1 MEMIS
6 PYTYEEEIKNY
17 TLDELH
23 KEKEKLENSIAN
35 DERLTR
41 HPEDLIGFLPYQID
55 TRLSMN
61 KKYLEVLMNL
71 IAKRINDERI

>member
-6 PYTYEEEIKNY
+6 PYTYGDKIKNY

-35 DERLTR
+35 YERLTR
-41 HPEDLIGFLPYQID
+41 HPEDLVGLLPYQID
-55 TRLSMN
+55 TRLSM
-61 KKYLEVLMNL
+61 KKEYLEVLNNV
-71 IAKRINDERI
+71 IVKRSEDETI

>member
-6 PYTYEEEIKNY
+6 PYTYEEEIKGY
-17 TLDELH
+17 TLDELK
-23 KEKEKLENSIAN
+23 KEKEKLEKFITE

-41 HPEDLIGFLPYQID
+41 HPEDLIGFLPYQIE

-61 KKYLEVLMNL
+61 K
-71 IAKRINDERI
+71 